1 MRKIFTFILSFLII
15 FGLVSPQVAL
25 GEGEPANRT
34 PPIELW
40 NALKPLSTTVSFMNT
55 GAHPDDERS
64 DLLAYL
70 SRGLG
75 VRTSSIIA
83 NRGEGGQNEIGTE
96 LGNALGMI
104 RSRELI
110 EASKVTDVQVYH
122 LSEKPSDEIYDF
134 GFSKSKEE
142 TLSKWGE
149 EVTYERFI
157 RLLRQQRPDIV
168 MPSFLDVD
176 TEHGHHRTMNM
187 LTLKAFKDAADSNV
201 FPEHLKEGLHPWQIK
216 KLYLPAK
223 QDNAT
228 VSFDIGIY
236 DEKYGMT
243 YPQLGEASRYLHK
256 SQGMGRDIPAEPRMI
271 YLKLEKAND
280 LPLTKEKSIFKG
292 IPYDFEQ
299 YADQFRH
306 IPHLSA
312 HLTQLQRDLQ
322 ELIDFY
328 PNDTKVAD
336 KTPKALKQ
344 LKHTVQIVK
353 ESRLG
358 NEEKYDLLYRLEIK
372 EEQLMKVMQVA
383 SKLSMKVEIDN
394 PTLTKDG
401 TAKVKVTVQNE
412 GGKALRDTEFS
423 LQVPEEWSVSEKAS
437 KNVLKQNESFVHVF
451 TLRVPKD
458 ASYHQ
463 PYHPE
468 TVTASLHYKA
478 DGQSFTAAKRPQQTV
493 AVLPEVSLQ
502 VKNENM
508 VLNTKEIKD
517 QYNVEVIA
525 RNYQTG
531 KANAKVSL
539 QVPDGWKVKQ
549 NNILVP
555 FGKQFEE
562 KNVTFEVIPPKTVN
576 EGKGTFKAV
585 ASINGKEL
593 STTVQTIQ
601 YDHIGTDYYLY
612 DSAVKVVAFP
622 LEFDKGLKIGYI
634 QSGFDSVGDELKA
647 IGMNITNL
655 SEQDLASGDLSQYDT
670 IVLGIRAY
678 LSREDLRTHNSKLL
692 EYVHRGGHLVVQ
704 YHKPED
710 YWDAEATPPYKLI
723 IGSPS
728 IKVRVT
734 DENANVT
741 VLKPEH
747 VLFNSP
753 NKITEKDWNG
763 WVQERGL
770 YFPTEWNES
779 EYQTFVSMADPNETP
794 FNSGV
799 LLAHYGK
806 GSYLYTNLVWYRQI
820 QNQVPGGYR
829 IFTNLLH
836 YGANQN

>member
-1 MRKIFTFILSFLII
+1 VRKLFALISSLLVV
-15 FGLVSPQVAL
+15 FGLVSPPAAS
-25 GEGEPANRT
+25 GEGEPVNSAQSRQ
-34 PPIELW
+34 LW

-75 VRTSSIIA
+75 VRTTSIIA

-96 LGNALGMI
+96 LGNALGII

-110 EASKVTDVQVYH
+110 EASKVTGVQVYH
-122 LSEKPSDEIYDF
+122 LSEKPSDEVYDF

-149 EVTYERFI
+149 NVTYERFI
-157 RLLRQQRPDIV
+157 RLLREQRPDIV

-176 TEHGHHRTMNM
+176 TEHSHHRTMNM
-187 LTLKAFKDAADSNV
+187 LTLKAFKDAADPNI
-201 FPEHLKEGLHPWQIK
+201 FPEHLKEGVRPWQMK

-228 VSFDIGIY
+228 VSFNIGLY

-256 SQGMGRDIPAEPRMI
+256 SQGMGRDIPAEPRKI
-271 YLKLEKAND
+271 YLKLEKANN
-280 LPLTKEKSIFKG
+280 LPLTKEESIFKG
-292 IPYDFEQ
+292 IPYDFRQ

-306 IPHLSA
+306 VPHLSA
-312 HLTQLQRDLQ
+312 HLTHLQRDLQ
-322 ELIDFY
+322 ELIDLY
-328 PNDTKVAD
+328 PNGEKIAD

-344 LKHTVQIVK
+344 LKDTAQIVK

-358 NEEKYDLLYRLEIK
+358 DEEKYDLLYRLEIK
-372 EEQLMKVMQVA
+372 EEQLMKVMQIA
-383 SKLSMKVEIDN
+383 SKLTIKVEIDN

-401 TAKVKVTVQNE
+401 SAKVKVTVQN
-412 GGKALRDTEFS
+412 GGRKTLQNTEFS
-423 LQVPEEWSVSEKAS
+423 LQVPAGWSISEKVS
-437 KNVLKQNESFVHVF
+437 KKMLKQNQSFVHVF
-451 TLRVPKD
+451 SLRVPKD

-463 PYHPE
+463 PYRPE
-468 TVTASLHYKA
+468 AVKVSLDYKA
-478 DGQSFTAAKRPQQTV
+478 EGQSFTATEKPQQTL

-502 VKNENM
+502 VKNENI
-508 VLNTKEIKD
+508 VLNTKELED
-517 QYNVEVIA
+517 QYKVEVIV
-525 RNYQTG
+525 RNYQIG
-531 KANAKVSL
+531 KTNARVSL
-539 QVPDGWKVKQ
+539 QVPDDWKVKQ
-549 NNILVP
+549 NNILVS
-555 FGKQFEE
+555 FNKQFEE
-562 KNVTFEVIPPKTVN
+562 KNVVFEVVPPKMVS
-576 EGKGTFKAV
+576 EGKETFKAI
-585 ASINGKEL
+585 ASVNGKEL
-593 STTVQTIQ
+593 GTTVQTIE

-612 DSAVKVVAFP
+612 DSAVNVVAFP
-622 LEFDKGLKIGYI
+622 LEFNKNLKIGYVE
-634 QSGFDSVGDELKA
+634 SGFDSVSDQLKG
-647 IGMNITNL
+647 IGMNITTL
-655 SEQDLASGDLSQYDT
+655 SEQDLANGNLSQYDT

-678 LSREDLRTHNSKLL
+678 LSRADLKANNNWLL
-692 EYVHRGGHLVVQ
+692 EYVKNGGHLIVQ

-710 YWDAEATPPYKLI
+710 HWDAETTAPYRLV

-728 IKVRVT
+728 IRFRVT

-741 VLKPEH
+741 MLEPEH

-753 NKITEKDWNG
+753 NKIAEKDWNG

-770 YFPTEWNES
+770 YFPSEWDGENYEAL
-779 EYQTFVSMADPNETP
+779 VSMADPNEAP
-794 FNSGV
+794 FNSGI
-799 LLAHYGK
+799 LFAHYGE
-806 GSYLYTNLVWYRQI
+806 GSYLHTNLVWYRQI